1 MKRHHIVAA
10 VIAIVTAIAL
20 ILNYYLW

>member
-1 MKRHHIVAA
+1 MKRHHIIVAGVA
-10 VIAIVTAIAL
+10 VLTAVAL